1 MVFDFIKRWG
11 LMAVL
16 TVVAL
21 ILFAGCDEET
31 EEAVSSANLEAVTVA
46 GSATST
52 RILTQGASGESFTAR
67 ISAGSETQPWCSFDA
82 SQPVTSTSGKVGTPL
97 TLHVSANTSGAYR
110 VAEVS
115 VAFSGGY
122 TKTLHL
128 SQMPESAHAEY
139 DRAWGELPA
148 YREGDGFIYKT
159 YHTTLV
165 GNRYFTGGEVRNYTV
180 CYDTQT
186 RVSQWVAYPVFY
198 ALYEY
203 PKLDRV
209 NAFGYDPND
218 QEPEIPTSQ
227 QQNISRGYNAGSYD
241 RGHMLPQATRYNNYD
256 TNRMTYYA
264 TNMMPQYSR
273 LNQGIWATL
282 ESKVRGWGPLPSGT
296 RYDTLYVVTGAC
308 FKDPD
313 ATIANANGPI
323 TLPSHCWKVLLKQ
336 TGNVNKQLW
345 ELSAD
350 EVKAIGFVFTNDSSG
365 AGTSLLEAACSV
377 QEVERLTGFTFFQTL
392 APEVAAEVKGRLDTS
407 QWSGIY

>member
-1 MVFDFIKRWG
+1 MVLNFIKRWG
-11 LMAVL
+11 MMSLSV
-16 TVVAL
+16 VVAL
-21 ILFAGCDEET
+21 ILFAGCDKETQDTASSASLET
-31 EEAVSSANLEAVTVA
+31 EIVSGA
-46 GSATST
+46 ATTT
-52 RILTQGASGESFTAR
+52 RILTQGASGQSFAAR
-67 ISAGSETQPWCSFDA
+67 ISVVSESQTWCSFDA
-82 SQPVTSTSGKVGTPL
+82 TQPVTETSAKVGTPL
-97 TLHVSANTSGAYR
+97 TLHVEANTSGAYR
-110 VAEVS
+110 VAELT
-115 VAFSGGY
+115 VAFSEGY
-122 TKTLHL
+122 TATLHL
-128 SQMPESAHAEY
+128 SQMPGSAHADY

-148 YREGDGFIYKT
+148 YRAGDDFIYKT

-218 QEPEIPTSQ
+218 QQPEIPTSEQ
-227 QQNISRGYNAGSYD
+227 QDISRGYNAGSYD

-273 LNQGIWATL
+273 LNQNIWATL

-323 TLPSHCWKVLLKQ
+323 TVPTHCWKVLLKQ

-350 EVKAIGFVFTNDSSG
+350 EVKAIGFVFTNDR
-365 AGTSLLEAACSV
+365 AGSDMSLLEAVCPV
-377 QEVERLTGFTFFQTL
+377 REVEELTGFTFFPAL
-392 APEVAAEVKGRLDTS
+392 DPAVAAEVKDRLNTA

>member
-1 MVFDFIKRWG
+1 MVLNFIKRWG
-11 LMAVL
+11 MMSLSV
-16 TVVAL
+16 VVAL
-21 ILFAGCDEET
+21 LLVAGCSKDAET
-31 EEAVSSANLEAVTVA
+31 ASSSASLESEIVS
-46 GSATST
+46 GSATTT
-52 RILTQGASGESFTAR
+52 RILTQGASGQSFTAQ
-67 ISAGSETQPWCSFDA
+67 ISTDAASQPWCSFDA
-82 SQPVTSTSGKVGTPL
+82 TQPVTSISAKVGTPL
-97 TLHVSANTSGAYR
+97 TLHVEANSSGAYR
-110 VAEVS
+110 VAELT
-115 VAFSGGY
+115 VAFSEGF
-122 TKTLHL
+122 TATLSL
-128 SQMPESAHAEY
+128 TQMPGSSHADY

-148 YREGDGFIYKT
+148 YREGDDYIYKT

-218 QEPEIPTSQ
+218 QEPEIPTSL

-241 RGHMLPQATRYNNYD
+241 RGHMLPQASRYNNYD
-256 TNRMTYYA
+256 TNSMTYYA

-308 FKDPD
+308 FKDPE

-323 TLPSHCWKVLLKQ
+323 TVPTHCWKVLLKQ
-336 TGNVNKQLW
+336 TGNRNKQLW

-365 AGTSLLEAACSV
+365 AGTSILEAACPV
-377 QEVERLTGFTFFQTL
+377 RDVEELTGFTFFQAL
-392 APEVAAEVKGRLDTS
+392 APDVADEVKGRLDTS

>member
-1 MVFDFIKRWG
+1 MFLLAIAAW
-11 LMAVL
+11 
-16 TVVAL
+16 
-21 ILFAGCDEET
+21 ILFAGCDEDSP
-31 EEAVSSANLEAVTVA
+31 AVKSSAWLADTTVGGSAVT
-46 GSATST
+46 SQ
-52 RILTQGASGESFTAR
+52 ILTQGDAGQSFTAQ
-67 ISAGSETQPWCSFDA
+67 ISVDPDTPVWCSFDEA
-82 SQPVTSTSGKVGTPL
+82 QSVTETSGKVGMPL
-97 TLHVSANTSGAYR
+97 TLYVAANTSGAYR
-110 VAEVS
+110 VAELS
-115 VAFSGGY
+115 VNFPGGSAV
-122 TKTLHL
+122 TLHL
-128 SQMPESAHAEY
+128 SQMPDSGHAEY

-148 YREGDGFIYKT
+148 YRADDGFIYKT

-218 QEPEIPTSQ
+218 QLPEIPTSE
-227 QQNISRGYNAGSYD
+227 QQNISRGYGAGSYD

-273 LNQGIWATL
+273 LNQNIWATL

-323 TLPSHCWKVLLKQ
+323 TVPTHCWKVLLKQ

-350 EVKAIGFVFTNDSSG
+350 EVKAIGFVFTNDR
-365 AGTSLLEAACSV
+365 AGSDMSLLEAACPV
-377 QEVERLTGFTFFQTL
+377 REVEELTGFTFFPAL
-392 APEVAAEVKGRLDTS
+392 DPAVAAEVKDRLNTA

>member
-1 MVFDFIKRWG
+1 MVFVPVRPRTLLRM
-11 LMAVL
+11 LM
-16 TVVAL
+16 
-21 ILFAGCDEET
+21 LFATLFIAACSET
-31 EEAVSSANLEAVTVA
+31 TEDVRSSATLESAIVA
-46 GSATST
+46 GTATTT
-52 RILTQGASGESFTAR
+52 RVLTQGIPGQSFTAR
-67 ISAGSETQPWCSFDA
+67 LVSDPETTAWCSFDA
-82 SQPVTSTSGKVGTPL
+82 TQPVTSTSGKVGTPL
-97 TLHVSANTSGAYR
+97 TLHVEANTTDTYR
-110 VAEVS
+110 VAELAVT
-115 VAFSGGY
+115 FSGGSA
-122 TKTLHL
+122 TTLRL
-128 SQMPESAHAEY
+128 TQMPATTHAEY

-148 YREGDGFIYKT
+148 YRTGDDFIYKT

-165 GNRYFTGGEVRNYTV
+165 GNRYFIGGEVRNYTV

-218 QEPEIPTSQ
+218 QEPEIPTSW

-273 LNQGIWATL
+273 LNQGVWATL
-282 ESKVRGWGPLPSGT
+282 EGKVRGWGPLPSGT

-308 FKDPD
+308 FQDPD

-323 TLPSHCWKVLLKQ
+323 TVPTHCWKVLLKQ
-336 TGNVNKQLW
+336 TGNLNKQLW

-350 EVKAIGFVFTNDSSG
+350 EVKAIGFVFTNDAQG
-365 AGTSLLEAACSV
+365 AGTTILEAACSV
-377 QEVERLTGFTFFQTL
+377 REVEELTGFTFFQAL
-392 APEVAAEVKGRLDTS
+392 SPAVSSEVKNRFDTT